1 MLFSKIFSLGILS
14 GVCSLG
20 IAQGFQ
26 VNFQGQKQQG
36 MGSAGT
42 ALALDGS
49 TLFFNPGA
57 ASFVEKSSVNAG
69 FTPVFANILFEEN
82 GTEATA
88 RTNSPMGTPFSFY
101 GLYKKNEESKLAYG
115 LAVYTPFGS
124 TVQWEDGW
132 MGRFAIT
139 RLQLK
144 SIFIQPTVSYK
155 INEKL
160 GIGAGF
166 VLCSGNVN
174 LQKDIPVQFSDSTYA
189 NAELAGS
196 ATGIGANVGVY
207 YSPIK
212 ELSFGLTYRS
222 QVNMSVSE
230 GEATFNVPAS
240 LDANFPDG
248 TFSSSLPLPQVATFG
263 VAYSPSEKFKIAFDV
278 NYVGWKAYDTLAFD
292 YAENTASLID
302 TKSARAYENIFSFRL
317 GGQYLLSDRV
327 ALRLGTAYGITPVQN
342 GYVTP
347 ETPDANR
354 LSFTAGAGYKI
365 GEHFEVDASFFF
377 VKVKRTDTNLETNLS
392 GTFTTLA
399 VAPGVSLIYNF

>member
-1 MLFSKIFSLGILS
+1 MLKLFFQFLFIFS
-14 GVCSLG
+14 SLG
-20 IAQGFQ
+20 LFAQGFQ

-57 ASFVEKSSVNAG
+57 ASFVKRSSLNAG

-82 GTEATA
+82 GTQESA

-101 GLYKKNEESKLAYG
+101 GLYKKSEESKLAYG

-132 MGRFAIT
+132 MGRFALT

-144 SIFIQPTVSYK
+144 SIFFQPTVSYK
-155 INEKL
+155 INDQF
-160 GIGAGF
+160 GIGGGF
-166 VLCSGNVN
+166 VLCSGKVN

-196 ATGIGANVGVY
+196 ALGFGANVGIY
-207 YSPIK
+207 YTPNEK
-212 ELSFGLTYRS
+212 LSFGLTYRS

-230 GEATFNVPAS
+230 GQATFNVPES
-240 LDANFPDG
+240 LDPNFPDG

-263 VAYSPSEKFKIAFDV
+263 IGYKPSNQLKLALDV
-278 NYVGWKAYDTLAFD
+278 NFVGWKAYDTLAFD
-292 YAENTASLID
+292 YAVNTSSLSD
-302 TKSARAYENIFSFRL
+302 TKSARSYENIFCFRL
-317 GGQYLLSDRV
+317 GGEYLLTENLAV
-327 ALRLGTAYGITPVQN
+327 RLGAAYGISPVQD
-342 GYVTP
+342 GFVTP
-347 ETPDANR
+347 ETPDGNR
-354 LSFTAGAGYKI
+354 ISFTGGLGYKL
-365 GEHFEVDASFFF
+365 GSHFELDASVLF
-377 VKVKRTDTNLETNLS
+377 VKVQRTDTNLETNLS
-392 GTFTTLA
+392 GKYTTIAL
-399 VAPGVSLIYNF
+399 APGLSLIYNF